1 MTNAL
6 LSSLHCFLPFP
17 MQPSEERITVPAP
30 PSPAAAFSTDSAD
43 WPVKVTGRMEI
54 TSIVRFTGEVS
65 IDEKDEKTRCANT
78 YRFTYNGVTTDC
90 GTEEETVWH
99 YVHRAIEQAAKGGPK
114 SYQIEIPDQAITT
127 SHDDF
132 PRHVISG
139 MRQFWFP
146 SPEAARTTSADS
158 SHVGKNNQRR
168 LFAPTIDT
176 GQRSHDKRRRIV
188 WSNLPVPRKGD
199 PPSSIEDF
207 SSGDDDS
214 VFGKVEGLCEFLPA
228 LLVPRQVVRARMKC
242 RSGAPS
248 A

>member
-1 MTNAL
+1 M
-6 LSSLHCFLPFP
+6 SLPP
-17 MQPSEERITVPAP
+17 TRVPDDADDAAETDGTDDAP
-30 PSPAAAFSTDSAD
+30 VDLVFA
-43 WPVKVTGRMEI
+43 
-54 TSIVRFTGEVS
+54 
-65 IDEKDEKTRCANT
+65 
-78 YRFTYNGVTTDC
+78 GVTSDFTPGTRTVRVRALDISRSFSDVRSVSVGGIHFVRAFVPGSGQDGPYCDYVDVRDCVQGHYSFRGERLVFETTILVDAGECAGEAPLDVPGTDGAP
-90 GTEEETVWH
+90 GT
-99 YVHRAIEQAAKGGPK
+99 
-114 SYQIEIPDQAITT
+114 
-127 SHDDF
+127 DD
-132 PRHVISG
+132 IL
-139 MRQFWFP
+139 
-146 SPEAARTTSADS
+146 EAARTTSADS